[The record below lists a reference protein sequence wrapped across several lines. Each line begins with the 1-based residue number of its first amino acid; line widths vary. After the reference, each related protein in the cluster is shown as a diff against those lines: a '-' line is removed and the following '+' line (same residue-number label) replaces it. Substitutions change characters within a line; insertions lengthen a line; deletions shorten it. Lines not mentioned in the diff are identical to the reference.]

1 MPRQCIGV
9 LDEIIRKDHF
19 LPCGQ
24 APRSSERINTRAS
37 VTEYDSPMTARRY
50 VLFASQPYALSIL
63 QPVATAAR
71 ARGDE
76 VRWFLW
82 GVPRTS
88 LPNDEAVLSDLA
100 HVKRFAPDAVFSAS
114 NWVPLVFPGLKVQ
127 LFHGF
132 NAEKRD
138 AAKGHFRIRGMF
150 DLYCTQGPQ
159 TTVPFQR
166 LALEHGYFK
175 VAETGW
181 SKLDP
186 LFAGQPLAADMRFDN
201 DKPVILFASTF
212 TPSLSAAEPLFDT
225 IKDLIDKGNYN
236 WLLTLHPKM
245 AAATV
250 DKYRSLHS
258 PCARYFDSSRTLD
271 LLQAADV
278 MVCDTSSIIAEFQL
292 QNRPA
297 VTLNN
302 RKPGPWLI
310 DISSADQLESAI
322 SQALSPPPALLSAIE
337 ERNDAIHPFRDG
349 ASCQRILQA
358 LDQFEQLEPP
368 LSCRRPLNI
377 QRKLSHWWKLRQAP
391 MKAAS

>member
-1 MPRQCIGV
+1 
-9 LDEIIRKDHF
+9 
-19 LPCGQ
+19 
-24 APRSSERINTRAS
+24 
-37 VTEYDSPMTARRY
+37 
-50 VLFASQPYALSIL
+50 
-63 QPVATAAR
+63 
-71 ARGDE
+71 
-76 VRWFLW
+76 
-82 GVPRTS
+82 
-88 LPNDEAVLSDLA
+88 
-100 HVKRFAPDAVFSAS
+100 
-114 NWVPLVFPGLKVQ
+114 
-127 LFHGF
+127 
-132 NAEKRD
+132 
-138 AAKGHFRIRGMF
+138 
-150 DLYCTQGPQ
+150 
-159 TTVPFQR
+159 
-166 LALEHGYFK
+166 
-175 VAETGW
+175 
-181 SKLDP
+181 
-186 LFAGQPLAADMRFDN
+186 MRFDN